1 MKLGSLCSGFGGLDL
16 AVEAHYGATT
26 VWHAETDK
34 DCAKVLAH
42 HWPGVP
48 NLGDLTLIDWGLVEG
63 VDILTGGYPCQ
74 PYSHAGRRKGED
86 DERAI
91 FAYIADAVGVLRPR
105 VCVFEN
111 VAGHLTLGGPGVIA
125 TLTELGYD
133 CRWGVVRASDAGA
146 PHRRARWF
154 CVATDASDIGHKRGG
169 PTRRRRPG
177 STNSGHDATDT
188 DSPSGET
195 RGDTGHPRKRVRVE
209 PVGSTAPLTD
219 PEGAERRGPEHET
232 VGATAGSTTEPG
244 ERGRPTATD
253 TDSERLEGHGEP
265 ERNRAGRR
273 QPPTPGDSTSCDWSM
288 FTPAITRWEG
298 ILGRPAPDPVTDGK
312 LSSRFVSWMMG
323 LPENW
328 VCGLGL
334 SRNAE
339 LKMLGNGCM
348 VQQAALGLEILDD
361 QR

>member
-26 VWHAETDK
+26 VWHAETDE

-48 NLGDLTLIDWGLVEG
+48 NLGDLTVVDWGQVERPD
-63 VDILTGGYPCQ
+63 VLAAGYPCA

-91 FAYIADAVGVLRPR
+91 FAYIADAVSVLRPR

-111 VAGHLTLGGPGVIA
+111 VAGHTSLGGPGVVA

-133 CRWGVVRASDAGA
+133 TRWGVGRASDPPVFA

-154 CVATDASDIGHKRGG
+154 CVAQAADTKGAKR
-169 PTRRRRPG
+169 R
-177 STNSGHDATDT
+177 
-188 DSPSGET
+188 
-195 RGDTGHPRKRVRVE
+195 E
-209 PVGSTAPLTD
+209 PK
-219 PEGAERRGPEHET
+219 HET
-232 VGATAGSTTEPG
+232 VGQTAQRTTKLG
-244 ERGRPTATD
+244 ERPGPTAW
-253 TDSERLEGHGEP
+253 
-265 ERNRAGRR
+265 GRYE
-273 QPPTPGDSTSCDWSM
+273 
-288 FTPAITRWEG
+288 PAIRRWER
-298 ILGRPAPDPVTDGK
+298 ILGRAAPDPVTDGK

-339 LKMLGNGCM
+339 IKMLGNGCM

-361 QR
+361 QG

>member
-34 DCAKVLAH
+34 NCAKVLAH
-42 HWPGVP
+42 HWPAVP
-48 NLGDLTLIDWGLVEG
+48 NHGDLTLIDWGLVEP
-63 VDILTGGYPCQ
+63 VDVLAAGYPCQ

-91 FAYIADAVGVLRPR
+91 FAYIGDAVSVLRPR

-133 CRWGVVRASDAGA
+133 TRWGVVRASDAGA

-154 CVATDASDIGHKRGG
+154 CVASDTDSVAGAKAIPGD
-169 PTRRRRPG
+169 RRPG
-177 STNSGHDATDT
+177 EVARPGTVERTLRPDSGA
-188 DSPSGET
+188 
-195 RGDTGHPRKRVRVE
+195 
-209 PVGSTAPLTD
+209 
-219 PEGAERRGPEHET
+219 
-232 VGATAGSTTEPG
+232 
-244 ERGRPTATD
+244 ATD

>member
-91 FAYIADAVGVLRPR
+91 FAYIGDAVSVLRPR

-133 CRWGVVRASDAGA
+133 TRWGVVRASDAPVFA

-154 CVATDASDIGHKRGG
+154 CIARNTDDSDIGPFGRVQERSSTEPAGTSRAAADADGDRGG
-169 PTRRRRPG
+169 LSPGSG
-177 STNSGHDATDT
+177 STNCERPTDPTDRSNPVAAADSGSERHGPRQNHLLVGRLDGQDRRAWGQSRHRDATPAADFGPY
-188 DSPSGET
+188 DEA
-195 RGDTGHPRKRVRVE
+195 VR
-209 PVGSTAPLTD
+209 
-219 PEGAERRGPEHET
+219 
-232 VGATAGSTTEPG
+232 
-244 ERGRPTATD
+244 
-253 TDSERLEGHGEP
+253 
-265 ERNRAGRR
+265 
-273 QPPTPGDSTSCDWSM
+273 
-288 FTPAITRWEG
+288 RWEY
-298 ILGRPAPDPVTDGK
+298 ILGRPAPAPTDDRG
-312 LSSRFVSWMMG
+312 LRPEFVEWMMG
-323 LPENW
+323 LPEGW
-328 VCGLGL
+328 VCDLGL
-334 SRNAE
+334 SRTAA
-339 LKMLGNGCM
+339 LKMLGNG
-348 VQQAALGLEILDD
+348 VVPQQAALAVDLLL
-361 QR
+361 